1 MSQDNIRVLPFGCS
15 ALIRNV
21 NDLPF
26 RSIVNLSKSLD
37 KYKGSQWIL
46 NEDDYQVLLG
56 VIQEEGNEQL

>member
-1 MSQDNIRVLPFGCS
+1 MSQDIRVLPFGCA
-15 ALIRNV
+15 ALIANI